1 MNTFIAESSSIT
13 TLQTKVQQCT
23 QKLQQL
29 TLDIKAL
36 KSSQQISTKA
46 NALVQTVLSPSSN
59 VVDSP
64 VVNPRLQRLHSTL
77 QSGMGHSDFHSAAEF
92 NTPLWKEE

>member
-1 MNTFIAESSSIT
+1 MNAFIAESSSIT

-46 NALVQTVLSPSSN
+46 NALVQTVLSPSFN
-59 VVDSP
+59 SP

>member
-1 MNTFIAESSSIT
+1 MNAFIAESSSIT

-46 NALVQTVLSPSSN
+46 NTLVQTVLSPSSN
-59 VVDSP
+59 SP